1 MTEVQNLT
9 ARRTVSVKGGLTAG
23 FVATVVLSLLMTGKS
38 ALGLMPGLNPIGDLN
53 HVASSFVGMELPS
66 PFGWVAHFFIGTVAW
81 GIAYALLEPYL
92 PGPAVIKGVVFGIF
106 VWLAM
111 MIVFM
116 PLAGH
121 GIFGAALGL
130 AAVGATLVMHLVYGG
145 VLGVTYPNV
154 SGPPAR
160 SEVWPG

>member
-1 MTEVQNLT
+1 MSEVKSL
-9 ARRTVSVKGGLTAG
+9 AGRRNVSVTGGLTAG
-23 FVATVVLSLLMTGKS
+23 FVATVVLSLLMMGKS
-38 ALGLMPGLNPIGDLN
+38 ALGLMPALNPIGDLN

-66 PFGWVAHFFIGTVAW
+66 PFGWVAHFLIGTVVW

-106 VWLAM
+106 AWLAM

-116 PLAGH
+116 PVAGH
-121 GIFGAALGL
+121 GLFGAALGL
-130 AAVGATLVMHLVYGG
+130 PAVVATLGLHLVYGA